1 MTRINEAD
9 RNVLEQ
15 AIYLPMIIIILE
27 RDIKIIEKS
36 PFKIKQPYITLMEN
50 TIRKV
55 RSDLKEV
62 KDKMRNG
69 NMRVNQIGHDESFTM
84 YEFHYKGY
92 DEQHNYFNPRIR
104 NKCEELLSFYLKKKE
119 Y

>member
-9 RNVLEQ
+9 RNLLEQ

-27 RDIKIIEKS
+27 RDLKIIEKS

-50 TIRKV
+50 TIKNVQR
-55 RSDLKEV
+55 DLKEV
-62 KDKMRNG
+62 KDKLRKE

-92 DEQHNYFNPRIR
+92 DEQHSYFNPRIR
-104 NKCEELLSFYLKKKE
+104 NKCEELFNFYLNSPS
-119 Y
+119 